1 MYVLVYI
8 AAAAAANLTVAH
20 FGPASTPIVGFLLI
34 GLDLAVR
41 DRLHLNWRGRA
52 LWGRMLVLIAAAGGI
67 SYVLNPESA
76 SVALASLAAFSVAAI
91 ASAVVFQAARRYP
104 VLVRANAANVAGA
117 AIDSIIFPLIAF
129 GTIFPTIAALQF
141 VAKVAGGA
149 LWSWIVFRN
158 VRVSRSR
165 PA

>member
-8 AAAAAANLTVAH
+8 AAAAAANLTVAR

-67 SYVLNPESA
+67 SYALNPESA
-76 SVALASLAAFSVAAI
+76 SVALASLVAFSVAAI
-91 ASAVVFQAARRYP
+91 ASAIVFQAARCYP
-104 VLVRANAANVAGA
+104 VLARANAANVAGA

-129 GTIFPTIAALQF
+129 GTIFPTFAALQF
-141 VAKVAGGA
+141 AAKVAGGA

-165 PA
+165 PT

>member
-41 DRLHLNWRGRA
+41 DRLHLNWHGRA

-67 SYVLNPESA
+67 SYALNPESA

-91 ASAVVFQAARRYP
+91 ASAVVFQAGRRYP
-104 VLVRANAANVAGA
+104 VLVR
-117 AIDSIIFPLIAF
+117 
-129 GTIFPTIAALQF
+129 
-141 VAKVAGGA
+141 
-149 LWSWIVFRN
+149 
-158 VRVSRSR
+158 
-165 PA
+165 

>member
-41 DRLHLNWRGRA
+41 DRLHLNWHGRA

-67 SYVLNPESA
+67 SYALNPESA

-91 ASAVVFQAARRYP
+91 ASAVVFQAGRRYFSVDRIRHPLPDYRSAAVRSEGRGRSAVVVDRIPQCPRFP
-104 VLVRANAANVAGA
+104 VQTRLTISKHRA
-117 AIDSIIFPLIAF
+117 
-129 GTIFPTIAALQF
+129 
-141 VAKVAGGA
+141 
-149 LWSWIVFRN
+149 
-158 VRVSRSR
+158 SR
-165 PA
+165 

>member
-20 FGPASTPIVGFLLI
+20 LGPASMPIVGFLLI

-52 LWGRMLVLIAAAGGI
+52 LWGRMLVLIVAAGGI

-91 ASAVVFQAARRYP
+91 ASAVVFQAAHRYP
-104 VLVRANAANVAGA
+104 VLVRANGANVVGA
-117 AIDSIIFPLIAF
+117 AIDSIIFPLVAF

-141 VAKVAGGA
+141 AAKVGGGA

-158 VRVSRSR
+158 VRVSRSG
-165 PA
+165 AT

>member
-8 AAAAAANLTVAH
+8 AAAAAANLAVAH

-52 LWGRMLVLIAAAGGI
+52 LWARMLVLIAAAGGI

-76 SVALASLAAFSVAAI
+76 SVALASLVAFSVAAI
-91 ASAVVFQAARRYP
+91 ASAIVFQAARRYP
-104 VLVRANAANVAGA
+104 VLARANGANVAGA

-129 GTIFPTIAALQF
+129 GTLFPIFAALQF
-141 VAKVAGGA
+141 TAKVAGGA

-158 VRVSRSR
+158 VRVS
-165 PA
+165 